1 MNPQNDANLEAM
13 WVIMFQN
20 VIGSLIYAM
29 VCTRLDIAQQCGL

>member
-20 VIGSLIYAM
+20 VIGNLVYAM
-29 VCTRLDIAQQCGL
+29 VCTRLDTTQQWGL